1 MPRIPTA
8 LLTSLCECKGVEG
21 FMRRADACGSPGWVH
36 TGLTGAKENASKP
49 SGAWSPEQTVDYM
62 TERVFEEGDFY
73 VICPDN
79 ETTSVSIASSPYGVD
94 LIASSEHGQ
103 SENRLEYRRYH

>member
-8 LLTSLCECKGVEG
+8 LLTSLCESDGLLESVCL
-21 FMRRADACGSPGWVH
+21 ADTHDSPGWVH

-79 ETTSVSIASSPYGVD
+79 ETTSVSVA
-94 LIASSEHGQ
+94 
-103 SENRLEYRRYH
+103 